1 MPGPTGH
8 PNLSAMRGRRKG
20 GAHTPQTAAPH
31 GIAAHVADFLAHLE
45 YRAYSTAS
53 IDAHRW
59 ALKQFAAWA
68 TSSKGNDPATYR
80 RSDLEAYQRFLHQ
93 YRTPRGGKPLG
104 INTQLARIGCV
115 RRFFAWLC
123 RNGTIPAN
131 PAADLDLPRKQA
143 RQLPKCLDNKEIA
156 LLLAIPN
163 PADPFGLRDRA
174 MLELFYAT
182 GIRRTEMA
190 NLDLGDYDSHSHTL
204 TVRKGKGGKSRM
216 LPIGERAAVWL
227 DRFLAESRPLFEHLP
242 SESALFL
249 SGYGTRFTPAYIG
262 NWIKKLMI
270 RCGIDK
276 PGSCHLWRHSCAT
289 DMHRGGADIRYVQEM
304 LGHARMETTQIYT
317 HVHIDALREVHTRC
331 HPHGRMAEDQSS
343 EKTSKIEETAS
354 HEVDR
359 EIVAKGMVVA
369 NSGHKTES
377 CSRERASE
385 PVDTATPDLPHD
397 DEEPPDEGGASTA
410 SSHPPKPPSIGP
422 THSNCHPESDEK
434 SPENRDFRPCVTYY
448 GYRWYDPVTGRWPS
462 RDPIGERGGF
472 NLYGFVGNDGVNW
485 VDNLGLRKA
494 DFTLSEEQKDCVC
507 KFKSRLE
514 SIEEAGKMLIDG
526 IIFSGSDAG
535 YYERTRFI
543 QIIHGLAKMP
553 RDDNGEKSIGFAIA
567 ARIACGD
574 PKLGVNIEG
583 DQPESALLNKS
594 KIYLPANYTDYRI
607 PNQNKELTRDGK
619 GLNWTPA
626 ITIAHELGHAFVGFT
641 DPYNLAFENAVRKRL
656 GENLRD
662 YYTDRS
668 EVPRHD
674 GKKWSGGHEQTVVPG
689 LGQMPRSVSPEM
701 FWKKYKDAHIATGE
715 FRDNWDVC
723 CDKRKTK

>member
-68 TSSKGNDPATYR
+68 KAAKDQDPASFTR
-80 RSDLEAYQRFLHQ
+80 ADLEDYQRFLHQ
-93 YRTPRGGKPLG
+93 YRAPRSGKALG

-227 DRFLAESRPLFEHLP
+227 DRFLTESRPLFDHLP

-304 LGHARMETTQIYT
+304 LGHVRMETTQIYT

-331 HPHGRMAEDQSS
+331 HPHGRMAEDQSRD
-343 EKTSKIEETAS
+343 KTSGIEETAS

-359 EIVAKGMVVA
+359 EIMAKSMVVA
-369 NSGHKTES
+369 NPARKTES
-377 CSRERASE
+377 CSRERASVA
-385 PVDTATPDLPHD
+385 VDAATPDSLQED
-397 DEEPPDEGGASTA
+397 DPPPDEGGTETA
-410 SSHPPKPPSIGP
+410 KIHPKKPGPVGPCGHNISHDE
-422 THSNCHPESDEK
+422 PEK
-434 SPENRDFRPCVTYY
+434 RTKNADFRPSVTYY

-462 RDPIGERGGF
+462 RDPIEEQGGV
-472 NLYGFVGNDGVNW
+472 NLYGFVGNDGVNYWDYLGREMQPFKKTMTLLEW
-485 VDNLGLRKA
+485 VK
-494 DFTLSEEQKDCVC
+494 E
-507 KFKSRLE
+507 LE
-514 SIEEAGKMLIDG
+514 KRNGEGKMTEEAYEVDLVMTGCVG
-526 IIFSGSDAG
+526 ICKAYQGGWGDTDNPRVGRPEQVIGTTCYETESQAKAAAEKCAKGTHPYIFAKQGVWANGVKPAPGD
-535 YYERTRFI
+535 E
-543 QIIHGLAKMP
+543 GLMP
-553 RDDNGEKSIGFAIA
+553 NDS
-567 ARIACGD
+567 
-574 PKLGVNIEG
+574 VV
-583 DQPESALLNKS
+583 
-594 KIYLPANYTDYRI
+594 
-607 PNQNKELTRDGK
+607 GK
-619 GLNWTPA
+619 GKLQN
-626 ITIAHELGHAFVGFT
+626 
-641 DPYNLAFENAVRKRL
+641 DYNYVSLINGKYISMTRAVSEK
-656 GENLRD
+656 NLRED
-662 YYTDRS
+662 WQKEMTDIKIFVDDAPPKA
-668 EVPRHD
+668 EAQIWCVTCCNKPH
-674 GKKWSGGHEQTVVPG
+674 P
-689 LGQMPRSVSPEM
+689 
-701 FWKKYKDAHIATGE
+701 WKK
-715 FRDNWDVC
+715 
-723 CDKRKTK
+723 